1 LFYIFLDRLK
11 LLIYLFI
18 FKQFSASI
26 FDVVASLLIKR
37 FEFFFVIVYFIIIR
51 NNIYIY
57 IYFLFFL
64 KLHAKVDIGSD
75 GDRVCDWFHN
85 HI

>member
-1 LFYIFLDRLK
+1 
-11 LLIYLFI
+11 
-18 FKQFSASI
+18 
-26 FDVVASLLIKR
+26 
-37 FEFFFVIVYFIIIR
+37 
-51 NNIYIY
+51 
-57 IYFLFFL
+57 L